1 MANKTKLFHAAALA
15 GLTTLILLPAVGS
28 AQTLQPRPW
37 QRGYDPAAAPRAD
50 FPSAKEFDP
59 ANPAFLGAGNSRSA
73 AQGMGAPGA
82 PSKEEMAKHKS
93 YVESL
98 RQQQGYK

>member
-1 MANKTKLFHAAALA
+1 MANKTKLFHAPALA
-15 GLTTLILLPAVGS
+15 GLAALVLLPAVGS

-37 QRGYDPAAAPRAD
+37 QRGYDSAAAPRPD
-50 FPSAKEFDP
+50 FPGAKDFDP
-59 ANPAFLGAGNSRSA
+59 ASPAFLGAGNSRSA

-82 PSKEEMAKHKS
+82 PSKEELARHKA